1 MTDSPTLA
9 GDQALAASGLRQW
22 YEPRR
27 AARGKGGVVT
37 GPVRAVDGVDFHVG
51 LSETVALVGESGCGK
66 STMARLLVGLEPPQD
81 GTLLARRRD
90 GSVLD
95 IAGSDRRQRRRI
107 GQTVQLVF
115 QDPVSS
121 LNPRMTIGDSVA
133 EPLQHHRLS
142 RRERKDR
149 AAAALASV
157 GLDPGLVE
165 RFPHAMSG
173 GQRQRVGIARAL
185 IAEPSILVC
194 DEAVSA
200 LDVSVQAQVL
210 NLLAEVR
217 ADHDLSLVFIT
228 HDLSVVRYL
237 ADRVAVMYVGQLV
250 EVAPVGDLFAQPL
263 MPYTES
269 LLAAIPEVG
278 VRARGKPAAIRGEAP
293 SPARPPSGCRF
304 HPRCPYA
311 IERCR
316 TEVPALRPAGS
327 GRLVACHRADE
338 LTLAGSADE
347 VATARFEF
355 PQHTPEPAP
364 AGSASESPAA
374 PSDAD
379 ER

>member
-1 MTDSPTLA
+1 VTDSPTLA
-9 GDQALAASGLRQW
+9 SDLALAASGLRQW
-22 YEPRR
+22 YQPRR
-27 AARGKGGVVT
+27 VARARGTVT

-121 LNPRMTIGDSVA
+121 LNPRMTIGESVA
-133 EPLQHHRLS
+133 EPLQHQRLNGRQ
-142 RRERKDR
+142 RRSR
-149 AAAALASV
+149 AAAALSSV
-157 GLDPGLVE
+157 GLEPGLVE

-210 NLLAEVR
+210 NLLARVR
-217 ADHDLSLVFIT
+217 AEHDLSLVFIT

-250 EVAPVGDLFAQPL
+250 EVAPVGDLFARPL

-278 VRARGKPAAIRGEAP
+278 VGARGKPAAIRGEAP
-293 SPARPPSGCRF
+293 SPARPPRGCRF

-311 IERCR
+311 IERCQ
-316 TEVPALRPAGS
+316 TETPVLRPAGS

-338 LTLAGSADE
+338 LTLAGSAE
-347 VATARFEF
+347 SIATARFEF
-355 PQHTPEPAP
+355 PQHTPAPASADSASASPAP
-364 AGSASESPAA
+364 

>member
-1 MTDSPTLA
+1 MTDSPSLA
-9 GDQALAASGLRQW
+9 SDQALAASGLRQW
-22 YEPRR
+22 YQPRR
-27 AARGKGGVVT
+27 VARAGGT
-37 GPVRAVDGVDFHVG
+37 SGGPVRAVDGVDFHVG

-66 STMARLLVGLEPPQD
+66 STMARMLVGLEPPQQ

-121 LNPRMTIGDSVA
+121 LNPRMTIGESVA
-133 EPLQHHRLS
+133 EPLQHRGLS
-142 RRERKDR
+142 RRERRDR
-149 AAAALASV
+149 AAVALASV

-165 RFPHAMSG
+165 RYPHAMSG

-185 IAEPSILVC
+185 IPEPSILVC

-210 NLLAEVR
+210 NLLAKVR
-217 ADHDLSLVFIT
+217 VEHQLSLVFIT

-250 EVAPVGDLFAQPL
+250 EVAPVADLFSRPL

-269 LLAAIPEVG
+269 LLAAIPQVG
-278 VRARGKPAAIRGEAP
+278 PGARGKPATIRGEAP

-311 IERCR
+311 IELCR
-316 TEVPALRPAGS
+316 TDVPALRPAGS

-338 LTLAGSADE
+338 LTLAGTVDE
-347 VATARFEF
+347 IATGRFEF
-355 PQHTPEPAP
+355 PQHTPAPAAAPAP
-364 AGSASESPAA
+364 AIEPPTPDSG
-374 PSDAD
+374 AD